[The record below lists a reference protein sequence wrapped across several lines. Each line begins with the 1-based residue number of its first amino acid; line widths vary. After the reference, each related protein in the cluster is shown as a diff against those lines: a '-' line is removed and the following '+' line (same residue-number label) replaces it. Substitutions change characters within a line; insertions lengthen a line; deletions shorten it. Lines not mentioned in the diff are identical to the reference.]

1 MTKFSGFPKLF
12 FEVHVNGGKFSDI
25 RIFFLLCK
33 AAIYQRLATSGC
45 VHRTP
50 ICQSYC
56 LLTAD
61 WIRVVSGLSPAM
73 TLYG

>member
-1 MTKFSGFPKLF
+1 MELNFQTYVYFSYYAKQLF
-12 FEVHVNGGKFSDI
+12 
-25 RIFFLLCK
+25 
-33 AAIYQRLATSGC
+33 TSEWQHLD
-45 VHRTP
+45 VF
-50 ICQSYC
+50 IELQYVSYC